1 MSIPIEITFDGRAY
15 SGKFDLD
22 AKPWRLVLTVSTVNY
37 GSRTTE
43 VGETPP
49 HILAKMILRDLVEK
63 RLHRK
68 RIRSIQHEL
77 ADA

>member
-1 MSIPIEITFDGRAY
+1 MSIAIEIKFDGRAY
-15 SGKFDLD
+15 TGQFDLD
-22 AKPWRLVLTVSTVNY
+22 AKPRRLVLTVSTAHY

-63 RLHRK
+63 RLYQK
-68 RIRSIQHEL
+68 RIRSLQREL